1 MDTGNTFLDKVYFCE
16 IVKPREP
23 EKPGGGASIWKRDT
37 IGTFLRYLKS
47 RYDTLKYCDIAICEL

>member
-47 RYDTLKYCDIAICEL
+47 RYIR